1 MSASQDRRPTR
12 LVLIRHGETD
22 WNVEGRYQ
30 GQADPPLNARGVAQA
45 QELARRLQG
54 VGLDLL
60 YSSPLRRARQTAE
73 IIAQALGIPLYLEPR
88 LKEIAQGEWETLLVT
103 EIQERYPELF
113 QRWETEPW
121 SVQIPGG
128 ETLAQVQE
136 RVYQAVDEILARHPG
151 KTIGLVAHRLPIA
164 LLKVRYQG
172 LDPAQVR
179 NLALPNTYWE
189 VIQVESP
196 PSTGRTGAPSSAPG
210 GAGRPP
216 TKPASEGGSHG

>member
-1 MSASQDRRPTR
+1 MSASRNRRPTR

-30 GQADPPLNARGVAQA
+30 GQADPPLNARGIAQA
-45 QELARRLQG
+45 QELARRLQD

-60 YSSPLRRARQTAE
+60 YSSPLRRAQQTAE

-103 EIQERYPELF
+103 EIRERYPELF

-121 SVQIPGG
+121 RVQIPGG

-136 RVYQAVDEILARHPG
+136 RVYQAVDDILARHPG

-179 NLALPNTYWE
+179 KLELPNTYWE

-196 PSTGRTGAPSSAPG
+196 SSSTQEPAPG
-210 GAGRPP
+210 PRP
-216 TKPASEGGSHG
+216 KQSSEGGKP